1 MIWAWFAARLI
12 PIGLGLALVAGVV
25 AWDRVRIWNAETRG
39 AEKAVAKI
47 ERHDNAA
54 ADRIRK
60 ADNLSRSA
68 APGGMRGLVR
78 DPNSASD

>member
-1 MIWAWFAARLI
+1 MIGAWFMARLM
-12 PIGLGLALVAGVV
+12 PIGLGLALVVGIV

-47 ERHDNAA
+47 ERHDNAT

-60 ADNLSRSA
+60 AADRSSNA
-68 APGGMRGLVR
+68 APGRLRGVVR
-78 DPNSASD
+78 DPNSVSE